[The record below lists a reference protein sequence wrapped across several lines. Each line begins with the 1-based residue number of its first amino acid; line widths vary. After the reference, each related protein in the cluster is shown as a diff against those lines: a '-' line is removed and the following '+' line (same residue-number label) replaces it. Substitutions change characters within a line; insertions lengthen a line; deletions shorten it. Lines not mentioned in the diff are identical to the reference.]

1 MLRPINR
8 AKMRDTQARL
18 AATLTDKIPEPVNRA
33 YALALGGDS
42 ILRFRNRVFRV
53 PPISYPA
60 GLRLQVLHVRLRK
73 VASGANADGESD
85 ASLRELLA
93 VLDEA
98 ARLCWSLCRPVSL
111 WDRLFWR
118 WLGNPF
124 LGAASIQELGEI
136 VGFFF
141 ECRTRSTVRLQ
152 PGEAEKPHVR
162 SISRTNSRSSS
173 NTTAARLG

>member
-1 MLRPINR
+1 MLKPIDK
-8 AKMRDTQARL
+8 AKMRATQARL
-18 AATLTDKIPEPVNRA
+18 AAELTDKSPEPVNRA
-33 YALALGGDS
+33 YALALGGES
-42 ILRFRNRVFRV
+42 ILRFRGRVFRV

-73 VASGANADGESD
+73 VAKGADTDGESD
-85 ASLRELLA
+85 ASLRELHA

-118 WLGNPF
+118 WLSNPF

-152 PGEAEKPHVR
+152 AGEAESLHVR
-162 SISRTNSRSSS
+162 SISRTSWRSSS
-173 NTTAARLG
+173 SITAARRG